1 MPDLPRLLGF
11 VAGAALDAT
20 LPDPPNSLHPVA
32 AIGPCARFIEG
43 FAPHEPDS
51 RRRFGWLLAVFAP
64 LLVALLVKRTQ
75 SATNPPARIVT
86 DAGLLALASSRHTL
100 FSRVADVADALERG
114 QLDEARRMLGYHL
127 VSRDTTSLD
136 ASEVAGAAI
145 ESLAE
150 NLSDGVIAPL
160 TYHAIG
166 GARWRGPTAP
176 RTRSMRSGAIATSAT
191 STSVAASRASMT
203 RGTSCQPGSPPPQ
216 SALPRSP
223 KTLEPRPY
231 AAGGAI
237 ERSHPAPT
245 PDIRCPQSPAPWE
258 SNSGSAAS
266 TSSAAADARQPSAT
280 CVPRFASAVSPP
292 RSPPVCSPWHRSSEV
307 APNE

>member
-100 FSRVADVADALERG
+100 FSRVADVADAPVAVVADSDTPPDVSDGPGRAAGRG
-114 QLDEARRMLGYHL
+114 QAARH
-127 VSRDTTSLD
+127 
-136 ASEVAGAAI
+136 
-145 ESLAE
+145 
-150 NLSDGVIAPL
+150 
-160 TYHAIG
+160 
-166 GARWRGPTAP
+166 RG
-176 RTRSMRSGAIATSAT
+176 
-191 STSVAASRASMT
+191 
-203 RGTSCQPGSPPPQ
+203 
-216 SALPRSP
+216 
-223 KTLEPRPY
+223 
-231 AAGGAI
+231 
-237 ERSHPAPT
+237 
-245 PDIRCPQSPAPWE
+245 
-258 SNSGSAAS
+258 
-266 TSSAAADARQPSAT
+266 
-280 CVPRFASAVSPP
+280 
-292 RSPPVCSPWHRSSEV
+292 
-307 APNE
+307 

>member
-75 SATNPPARIVT
+75 SATNSPARIVT

-166 GARWRGPTAP
+166 GAPLAWAYRTSNTLDALWGYRNERYIDLGRGVARIDDAWNLLPARLTAA
-176 RTRSMRSGAIATSAT
+176 AI
-191 STSVAASRASMT
+191 
-203 RGTSCQPGSPPPQ
+203 C
-216 SALPRSP
+216 
-223 KTLEPRPY
+223 
-231 AAGGAI
+231 
-237 ERSHPAPT
+237 
-245 PDIRCPQSPAPWE
+245 
-258 SNSGSAAS
+258 SAAI
-266 TSSAAADARQPSAT
+266 TEDAG
-280 CVPRFASAVSPP
+280 ASAVRGWRRDRAVTSSPNAGHP
-292 RSPPVCSPWHRSSEV
+292 MSAIAGALGVELGKRGEYLLGSGGR
-307 APNE
+307 APAVGDVRTALRLSRLAATLATGLLALAPLFRGRAQ